1 VKKLLQNN
9 SFVYFTLAA
18 VFLLITAAAIA
29 MEMFYFL
36 ALPYVFLIVWMAIK
50 SLDKL
55 VFLIIFMV
63 PISVPLSE
71 FVEAPINM
79 FMPTEPLLAGL
90 LLLFIILIPTKK
102 LIVKEII
109 YHPVT
114 IASMILMV
122 WMLVT
127 TITSTMPLVSIK
139 FFAMRLWFLIVFYYL
154 IAMIVKTQKDI
165 QNFIWLYAVPMVIVI
180 VYALVRHMTYGIF
193 DSKIAHWASNPFYK
207 DHTIYGAT
215 LAFYVPPLFI
225 MAIKKN
231 QSLLLRLFTGGL
243 FTIFVIAL
251 IFSYSRAAWL
261 SVIGA
266 GMLYLVL
273 RLRINWKY
281 ILSVSLILILTLVFS
296 WNNIMLKLEQNRQ
309 ESSVENI
316 GEHVKS
322 VTNIR
327 NDASNLERINR
338 WASAFR
344 MFDEKPLLGFGPG
357 TYMFQYAPYQM
368 SYEKTIIS
376 TNAGDMGNAHSE
388 YFGPLSEQGL
398 PGMLTYLA
406 LITTVLII
414 GIKRF
419 YKIKDPSLKNY
430 MAAAILGLT
439 TYYIHAFL
447 NNFLDTDKISVPFWG
462 FTAIIV
468 AIDLYEKGF
477 VNNEEDSSKTQNQI
491 G

>member
-1 VKKLLQNN
+1 MKKLLQNN

-439 TYYIHAFL
+439 TYYLHAFL

-477 VNNEEDSSKTQNQI
+477 VKNEEASSKTQNQI

>member
-1 VKKLLQNN
+1 MKKLLQNN

-477 VNNEEDSSKTQNQI
+477 VKNEEASSKTQNQI